1 MFPTR
6 SLLIFALVLTGAFF
20 PEKAGAAPKTN
31 VVPAPPQ
38 PVEQRVSVR
47 RGGSVEVPLRIY
59 GTRAQTLG
67 WIVRQQ
73 PAHGKLSGVRA
84 TGAETAVVTYRPPTN
99 LQVVSDRFTF
109 SVRSNE
115 GVSAPVAVTIAIVD
129 DEPRI
134 VAVAEMDFGALLT
147 GATAVKVLDF
157 TNAGGGIAEGGIE
170 VSAPWRIEGAR
181 RYKLAA
187 GDRHVAKIV
196 FAPER
201 AGKFGSE
208 VRFTSQPD
216 RVVAVRGV
224 AEDAL
229 AVAPA
234 ELVLAQTPGFP
245 LRAGSF
251 ELRNN
256 TDAALEVAVAV
267 SPRLVVQG
275 MVHVAAGGVVALA
288 VQVAEKDVAPLEET
302 IAFTAG
308 KIAARLSVRA
318 AALAALVRARPQS
331 VAFRRGTL
339 KERIVLGNEGG
350 RETKVHLAIGAPFS
364 IGESSF
370 ALAAGVEKEVVVT
383 LASTAA
389 GSAHAMLKITADAG
403 GFEIP
408 VDAEISSTSAATA
421 PAPRRT
427 PGAAPARQEPDP
439 PAVDDVSS
447 GILPAA
453 VVSVGEKSATFQ
465 WQDSPPAGAKLRCL
479 LRSLSL
485 DADGELVTTFTEYP
499 ASKIEQRGKMNVAT
513 VEKLEPGNWYFF
525 RIDAVTADG
534 APPLTFAQIRTPAA
548 TPRAPVF
555 SLMRVLIAL
564 ALLAGGASIW
574 QRKRGR

>member
-99 LQVVSDRFTF
+99 LLVVSDRFTF

-256 TDAALEVAVAV
+256 TDAALEVAVVV

-364 IGESSF
+364 IGESGF
-370 ALAAGVEKEVVVT
+370 TLAPGAEREVVVT
-383 LASTAA
+383 LAAA
-389 GSAHAMLKITADAG
+389 SPGSVQAVLKVTADAG
-403 GFEIP
+403 GFDVP
-408 VDAEISSTSAATA
+408 VNAEISSASAAA
-421 PAPRRT
+421 PAPRR
-427 PGAAPARQEPDP
+427 PPAAAPVPREPDP
-439 PAVDDVSS
+439 PEVADEYS
-447 GILPAA
+447 GVFPAT
-453 VVSVGEKSATFQ
+453 VISVGENSATFQ
-465 WQDSPPAGAKLRCL
+465 WQNPPPKGAKLRCL

-499 ASKIEQRGKMNVAT
+499 ASKIEQRGKMSVAT
-513 VEKLEPGNWYFF
+513 VEKLEPGNLYFF
-525 RIDAVTADG
+525 HIDAATADG
-534 APPLTFAQIRTPAA
+534 ATPMTFAQIRTPAPP
-548 TPRAPVF
+548 PRAPVF
-555 SLMRVLIAL
+555 SFMRMLIAL
-564 ALLAGGASIW
+564 MLLAGGASIW